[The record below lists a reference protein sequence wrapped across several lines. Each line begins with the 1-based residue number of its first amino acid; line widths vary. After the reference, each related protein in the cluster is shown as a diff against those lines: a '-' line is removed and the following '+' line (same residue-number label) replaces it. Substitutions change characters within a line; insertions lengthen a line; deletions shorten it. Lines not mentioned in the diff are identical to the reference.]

1 MWMPM
6 MSRNSSGLAVLGVL
20 FLTAACA
27 DLGQHGTAAASASQP
42 VHVDSVFPLD
52 EEIRRFRAELQDSVA
67 SLAGGAPS
75 LDALVAAFVVALE
88 DRDVRS
94 LGKMVITPEEFAYLY
109 YPTTRYTRRP
119 YEMSPAL
126 VWFQLENYG
135 SRGLNRALARHGG
148 KPLQVI
154 GHTCPDTAVQEGA
167 NRVWHGC
174 VVRRLDEAGDT
185 VNTSLFGAVLER
197 DGRFKFINYANRL

>member
-1 MWMPM
+1 L
-6 MSRNSSGLAVLGVL
+6 S
-20 FLTAACA
+20 
-27 DLGQHGTAAASASQP
+27 
-42 VHVDSVFPLD
+42 
-52 EEIRRFRAELQDSVA
+52 A
-67 SLAGGAPS
+67 SLAGGAS
-75 LDALVAAFVVALE
+75 SFDALVAAFVAALE

-94 LGKMVITPEEFAYLY
+94 RGELVISPEEFAYLY

-126 VWFQLENYG
+126 VWFQLENYA

-148 KPLQVI
+148 RPLQAI
-154 GHTCPDTAVQEGA
+154 GHTCPDTAAEEGA

-185 VNTSLFGAVLER
+185 VNTSLFGAILER